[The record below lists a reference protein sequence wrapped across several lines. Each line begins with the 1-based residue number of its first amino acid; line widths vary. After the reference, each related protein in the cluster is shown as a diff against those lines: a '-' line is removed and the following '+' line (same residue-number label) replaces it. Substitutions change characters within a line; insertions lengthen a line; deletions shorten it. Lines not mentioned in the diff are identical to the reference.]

1 MSTEALGRQLGQHYL
16 TTHEGTR
23 PSRCA
28 DCGEA
33 ITVIRTKYFTRSR
46 GGGLVTGL
54 VETAPDHE
62 CRVRRGLAS

>member
-33 ITVIRTKYFTRSR
+33 IVVVRTKYFTRGR
-46 GGGLVTGL
+46 GKQLITGL
-54 VETAPDHE
+54 VETAPDHA
-62 CRVRRGLAS
+62 CRVRKAVAS